1 MRREELY
8 LRDIVEAAD
17 AVQRFITDVNEE
29 KFFEDEM
36 RQSAVL
42 QKLMLIGEA
51 TARLP
56 ESFRILYPK
65 IPWADIVGFRN
76 IAIHEYFAVDWS
88 IVWTTATKDVPE
100 LRQQVAD
107 ILDREFDT
115 KI

>member
-56 ESFRILYPK
+56 ESFRKLYPK

-115 KI
+115 QI

>member
-17 AVQRFITDVNEE
+17 AVQRFIADVEE
-29 KFFEDEM
+29 ENFFEDEL

-56 ESFRILYPK
+56 ESFRARYPT
-65 IPWADIVGFRN
+65 IPWVDIIGFRN
-76 IAIHEYFAVDWS
+76 IAIHEYFSVDWS

-100 LRQQVAD
+100 LRSHIAD
-107 ILDREFDT
+107 ILDREFGT
-115 KI
+115 PI

>member
-29 KFFEDEM
+29 KFFSDEM

-51 TARLP
+51 SARLS
-56 ESFRILYPK
+56 ESFLAQYPE

-76 IAIHEYFAVDWS
+76 IAVHEYFAVDWS

-100 LRQQVAD
+100 LRHQIAD
-107 ILDREFDT
+107 ILDREFNS